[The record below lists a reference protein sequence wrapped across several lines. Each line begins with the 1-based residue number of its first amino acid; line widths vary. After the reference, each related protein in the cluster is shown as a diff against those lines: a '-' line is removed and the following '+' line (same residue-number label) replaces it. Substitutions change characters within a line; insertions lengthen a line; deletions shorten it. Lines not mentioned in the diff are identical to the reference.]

1 MVTMKDIARLAN
13 TSIGTVDRALNNKPG
28 VKEETRRRILHI
40 AESLNY
46 TPNSLGKALVLKK
59 QKIKLGFIL
68 EPVNNPYFVELKH
81 GVEQRIVEL
90 EHYGVSSYL
99 FVMNSLEEKEQLQL
113 MDKMYD
119 LGVSGIALNAI
130 NSPGIRDKIDNLVDQ
145 GIRVVTCN
153 TDNIA
158 SRRSCFVG
166 FENELSGRLAAELLA
181 KFTGG
186 QGKYIVEVGFEFI
199 QAHMDRL
206 KGFTDKI
213 AESYPGITVLRIME
227 SEEDNP
233 SLMINTF
240 NALEAHPDINGVY
253 LTCFGIEGIVN
264 AIKLKKP
271 GREISIVCHDL
282 MPPTADYI
290 RKGLVSA
297 TICQDPVKH
306 GYMAMKILSEIVIN
320 NREPKRQVYLTS
332 TNIKLAE
339 NLVSSSEDWEI

>member
-1 MVTMKDIARLAN
+1 MVTMKDIALLAH
-13 TSIGTVDRALNNKPG
+13 TSIGTVDRALNDKPG
-28 VKEETRRRILHI
+28 VKKETRQKILQI
-40 AESLNY
+40 AESLHY

-59 QKIKLGFIL
+59 QNLKLGFIL
-68 EPVNNPYFVELKH
+68 EPVNNPYFIELKR

-99 FVMNSLEEKEQLQL
+99 FIMNSLEEREQLQL
-113 MDKMYD
+113 MDKMCD

-130 NSPGIRDKIDNLVDQ
+130 NSPRIRDKIDSLVDL
-145 GIRVVTCN
+145 GIRIVTCN

-158 SRRSCFVG
+158 SKRSCFVG

-181 KFTGG
+181 KFTGE
-186 QGKYIVEVGFEFI
+186 QGKFIVEVGFKFI

-213 AESYPGITVLRIME
+213 AESYPDISILRVME

-233 SLMINTF
+233 TSVINAF
-240 NALEAHPDINGVY
+240 DVLEAYPDVNGFY

-271 GREISIVCHDL
+271 EKKIHIICHDL
-282 MPPTADYI
+282 MPPIADYL
-290 RKGLVSA
+290 KEGFVSA

-320 NREPKRQVYLTS
+320 NREPKKQKYLTNTS
-332 TNIKLAE
+332 IKLAE
-339 NLVSSSEDWEI
+339 NLVSSDENWEI

>member
-1 MVTMKDIARLAN
+1 MITMKDIARLAN

-28 VKEETRRRILHI
+28 VKKETRQKILQI
-40 AESLNY
+40 AESLHY

-59 QKIKLGFIL
+59 QNIKLGFIL
-68 EPVNNPYFVELKH
+68 EPVSNPYFVALKQ
-81 GVEQRIVEL
+81 GVEQRIIEL
-90 EHYGVSSYL
+90 GHYGISSYL
-99 FVMNSLEEKEQLQL
+99 FIMNSLEEREQLQL

-130 NSPGIRDKIDNLVDQ
+130 NSPGVRDKIDALVNQ
-145 GIRVVTCN
+145 GIKVVTCN
-153 TDNIA
+153 TDNAA
-158 SRRSCFVG
+158 SKRNCFVG
-166 FENELSGRLAAELLA
+166 FENELSGRLAAELMA

-186 QGKYIVEVGFEFI
+186 RGKFVVEVGFKFI

-213 AESYPGITVLRIME
+213 AESYPGISILRVME

-233 SLMINTF
+233 TLMINTF
-240 NALEAHPDINGVY
+240 DALETYPDINGFY

-264 AIKLKKP
+264 AIKLKNP
-271 GREISIVCHDL
+271 GEAITIICHDL
-282 MPPTADYI
+282 MPPIATYI
-290 RKGLVSA
+290 RQGLVSA
-297 TICQDPVKH
+297 TICQDPIKH
-306 GYMAMKILSEIVIN
+306 GYMAMKILSEMVIN
-320 NREPKRQVYLTS
+320 NREPKKQIYLTS